1 MILFITLGL
10 VAGCDGSGTDTAT
23 PAGEGAVCATI
34 DGSPNPGGFLGCLPV
49 SWDDEVAWS
58 FIAMSECSGCGASLY
73 SQMGPGPS
81 TLDCSDG
88 ITSVKVEDP
97 DFGEENFAFAG
108 VAGYGDNEV
117 SDGACTFTTN
127 AWEVD
132 EVSGVVHL
140 EATIE
145 ATVVLANRDTLAVT
159 GEELD
164 VVIEVDATEDVT
176 PLR

>member
-1 MILFITLGL
+1 M
-10 VAGCDGSGTDTAT
+10 
-23 PAGEGAVCATI
+23 
-34 DGSPNPGGFLGCLPV
+34 
-49 SWDDEVAWS
+49 
-58 FIAMSECSGCGASLY
+58 
-73 SQMGPGPS
+73 
-81 TLDCSDG
+81 
-88 ITSVKVEDP
+88 KVEDP

-117 SDGACTFTTN
+117 SDGACTFTTH

-145 ATVVLANRDTLAVT
+145 ATVVVANRDTLAVT

-176 PLR
+176 PLG